1 MNLKD
6 LFKNISAVFA
16 QISVSK
22 VIGAVVLFVALIV
35 ISKCIARIMGK
46 LLAKTKLGIGFAGF
60 ITTIAKYAMYFVSIL
75 IVCDFLGLPV
85 TSLLAVFSLFGLAI
99 SLSVQGLLSN
109 LMSGFTVHT
118 LKPFSVGDFIETDV
132 SGTVKNIGLFYTEL
146 TTPDNKKVF
155 IPNEKIMADKL
166 INYSSEPTRRIDL
179 VFNAG
184 YEYDVETVKS
194 TLKEAVDSVDLLLD
208 DPEPVIGISEYADN
222 AVNYTVMAWT
232 ETANYFSA
240 KFALMEAVAQAYN
253 RNGIKMAYK
262 RLEVKMV
269 NNEEKSIN

>member
-6 LFKNISAVFA
+6 FFNNLSTVFA

-22 VIGAVVLFVALIV
+22 VIGAVVLFVVLIV
-35 ISKCIARIMGK
+35 ISKCLARIMGK
-46 LLAKTKLGIGFAGF
+46 ILAGTKLGAGFAGF

-155 IPNEKIMADKL
+155 IPNEKVMADKL

-184 YEYDVETVKS
+184 YEHDAQIVKNA
-194 TLKEAVDSVDLLLD
+194 LKEAVESVDLILK
-208 DPEPVIGISEYADN
+208 DPDPVIGVSEYADSTIK
-222 AVNYTVMAWT
+222 YTVMVWV
-232 ETANYFSA
+232 ETANYFPA
-240 KFALMEAVAQAYN
+240 KFALMEAVSQSYN
-253 RNGIKMAYK
+253 KNGIKMAYN

-269 NNEEKSIN
+269 NGERKDID

>member
-6 LFKNISAVFA
+6 FFNNLSTVFA

-22 VIGAVVLFVALIV
+22 VIGAVVLFVVLIV
-35 ISKCIARIMGK
+35 ISKCLARIMGK
-46 LLAKTKLGIGFAGF
+46 ILAGTKLGAGFAGF

-155 IPNEKIMADKL
+155 IPNEKVMADKL

-184 YEYDVETVKS
+184 YEYDAQIVKNA
-194 TLKEAVDSVDLLLD
+194 LKEAVESVDLILK
-208 DPEPVIGISEYADN
+208 DPDPVIGVSEYADS
-222 AVNYTVMAWT
+222 AIKYTVMVWV
-232 ETANYFSA
+232 ETANYFPA
-240 KFALMEAVAQAYN
+240 KFALMEAVSQSYN
-253 RNGIKMAYK
+253 KNGIKMAYN

-269 NNEEKSIN
+269 NGERKDID

>member
-6 LFKNISAVFA
+6 LFKNISTVFA
-16 QISVSK
+16 QISVPK
-22 VIGAVVLFVALIV
+22 VIGAVVLLVALVV
-35 ISKCIARIMGK
+35 ISKCIARITGK
-46 LLAKTKLGIGFAGF
+46 LLAKTKLGAGFAGF

-194 TLKEAVDSVDLLLD
+194 TLKEAVESVGLILN
-208 DPEPVIGISEYADN
+208 DPEPIIGVSEYADN
-222 AVNYTVMAWT
+222 AINYTVMAWT
-232 ETANYFSA
+232 ETANYFPA
-240 KFALMEAVAQAYN
+240 RFALMEAVSQTYKN
-253 RNGIKMAYK
+253 NGIKMAYK

-269 NNEEKSIN
+269 NGE

>member
-6 LFKNISAVFA
+6 FFNNLSTVFA

-22 VIGAVVLFVALIV
+22 VIGAVVLFVVLIV
-35 ISKCIARIMGK
+35 ISKCLARIMGK
-46 LLAKTKLGIGFAGF
+46 ILAGTKLGAGFAGF

-155 IPNEKIMADKL
+155 IPNEKVMADKL

-184 YEYDVETVKS
+184 YEYDAQTVKNA
-194 TLKEAVDSVDLLLD
+194 LKEAVESVDLILK
-208 DPEPVIGISEYADN
+208 DPDPVIGVSEYADS
-222 AVNYTVMAWT
+222 AIKYTVMVWV
-232 ETANYFSA
+232 ETANYFPA
-240 KFALMEAVAQAYN
+240 KFALMEAVSQSYN
-253 RNGIKMAYK
+253 KNGIKMAYN

-269 NNEEKSIN
+269 NGERKNID